1 MSPQSQAT
9 SQRAVDG
16 PQNASRGVHNCSWS
30 LLHPQERAPQASCVE
45 TPAGEDAA
53 LQDGRRAP
61 RRLTR
66 ESGGRRAARLG
77 GHRRG
82 TAVMPHLRHPLLRI
96 RTVDDNGGGDTG
108 GESQPPGRTYI
119 FPLLVDCISFGRLV
133 AMSSSGTWA
142 WAFDCRSVVS
152 SRRALRRN
160 REMRRSPSGL
170 RF

>member
-9 SQRAVDG
+9 SQHPLGG

-30 LLHPQERAPQASCVE
+30 LFHPQERAPQASCVE
-45 TPAGEDAA
+45 TSVGEDAA
-53 LQDGRRAP
+53 LHDGRRAT

-66 ESGGRRAARLG
+66 ETGGRRAALLG
-77 GHRRG
+77 GHRRR
-82 TAVMPHLRHPLLRI
+82 TAVMPHLRHLLLRI

-160 REMRRSPSGL
+160 REMRRSPSRL
-170 RF
+170 RS